1 MQKNIAIILF
11 LVLSV
16 RPAYYLGQVA
26 YFQLNI
32 DYIIENYCINTDKP
46 ELQCN
51 GKCHLAKQMQMET
64 DDDSE
69 NGPLN
74 TVAILECFYS
84 IFSNP
89 QDYSFS
95 HPKLLLPQKAKYIG
109 HYVNTYSFL
118 QDMALLRPPI
128 I

>member
-1 MQKNIAIILF
+1 MQKSIAILLF

-26 YFQLNI
+26 YYQLNI

-51 GKCHLAKQMQMET
+51 GKCHLAKQIQIET
-64 DDDSE
+64 NEGSQ
-69 NGPLN
+69 NGNLN
-74 TVAILECFYS
+74 TIAILECFYS
-84 IFSNP
+84 IFNNP
-89 QDYSFS
+89 QDYSFT
-95 HPKLLLPQKAKYIG
+95 HDKLFLPQKTKDINNYM
-109 HYVNTYSFL
+109 NTYSFL
-118 QDMALLRPPI
+118 HDMTLFRPPI